1 MIVFIFITGF
11 KFILIDGVGNVA
23 IFMFKNL
30 FVDDN
35 GSVGETVIAV
45 WKSIDSVRGVG
56 SKGEGVV
63 SVKELLESVR
73 EGPYST
79 THKNTNNTL

>member
-45 WKSIDSVRGVG
+45 
-56 SKGEGVV
+56 
-63 SVKELLESVR
+63 
-73 EGPYST
+73 
-79 THKNTNNTL
+79 